1 MKACT
6 LFGKVSFFCVGMSVS
21 NDLMSCGTYFV
32 LENARRLIFA
42 KLKIHR
48 GASGVMT
55 ALWRSRAI
63 ARSDNTDAAT
73 WARMF
78 ILGVGVAV

>member
-1 MKACT
+1 MRK
-6 LFGKVSFFCVGMSVS
+6 FIFVWDMSVS
-21 NDLMSCGTYFV
+21 IDLMSHGKFV
-32 LENARRLIFA
+32 GEGNTGRLRFA
-42 KLKIHR
+42 KLKIHL

-63 ARSDNTDAAT
+63 ARSVNADAAT

-78 ILGVGVAV
+78 IMGAVV

>member
-1 MKACT
+1 MVLKKA
-6 LFGKVSFFCVGMSVS
+6 G
-21 NDLMSCGTYFV
+21 
-32 LENARRLIFA
+32 RLRFA
-42 KLKIHR
+42 KLKIHL

-63 ARSDNTDAAT
+63 ARSVNTDAAT

-78 ILGVGVAV
+78 ILGVGVAHTCKKRVMLRRRLSKKLRKKCVNRDKSA

>member
-1 MKACT
+1 M
-6 LFGKVSFFCVGMSVS
+6 FGKVSFFLWGRSGCI
-21 NDLMSCGTYFV
+21 NLMSLGKYVV
-32 LENARRLIFA
+32 LKKAGRLRFA
-42 KLKIHR
+42 KLKIHL

-63 ARSDNTDAAT
+63 ARSVNTDAAT